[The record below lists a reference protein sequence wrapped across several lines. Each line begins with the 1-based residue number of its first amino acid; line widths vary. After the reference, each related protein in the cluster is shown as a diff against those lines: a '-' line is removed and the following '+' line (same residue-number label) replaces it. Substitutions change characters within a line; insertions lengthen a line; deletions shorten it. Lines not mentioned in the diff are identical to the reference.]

1 MLHQLCVRVQS
12 RLYKSVFHSVHVV
25 KVFNRTKYRGI
36 SVVLGLSR
44 MIFFVISIVLLLVA
58 NVQSEQ
64 TPGAGAVYT
73 MTNGAVMNEILVYQM
88 DSTGQLKW
96 VRTVDTKGVGLNT
109 TAGDPL
115 ASQGALSVHSN
126 YLFAVNPGS
135 NSLSMFS
142 INPSDATELTFLSV
156 QPTFGSFPISVTVN
170 SKYACVLTG
179 GSMSAIR
186 CYTYGPS
193 GLSIVPSFDRDLS
206 PHISQRVPPVVRR
219 GRLSQIQFAGDD
231 RALIISVK
239 SHNKTINGFLLFY
252 PLTEDFSQLAS
263 TPIRQTPP
271 HAIDPFSMTLVQSN
285 GLLITDPGA
294 RGVLTL
300 TYSSIDGSISSNT
313 FTPVD
318 EKTAGALCWSTYSPA
333 TGNYY
338 VIGAGPAAI
347 VEFDVDMTHTKI
359 VRYYPL
365 PKQTGALD
373 ATIVSLD
380 GIDHL
385 YVLGIQAQVISVYQL
400 NGVGNGAVDGVF
412 PRPERNMAGLPKIVG
427 IAAFVHKFE

>member
-1 MLHQLCVRVQS
+1 
-12 RLYKSVFHSVHVV
+12 
-25 KVFNRTKYRGI
+25 
-36 SVVLGLSR
+36 
-44 MIFFVISIVLLLVA
+44 MIFLVVSIGLLLVA

-64 TPGAGAVYT
+64 TPAGAVYT
-73 MTNGAVMNEILVYQM
+73 MTNGALMNEILVYQI

-96 VRTVDTKGVGLNT
+96 IRTVDTKGIGLNT

-115 ASQGALSVHSN
+115 ASQGALTVYSN

-135 NSLSMFS
+135 NSLSMFV
-142 INPSDATELTFLSV
+142 INPTDATELTLLSV

-170 SKYACVLTG
+170 SVYACVLTG

-219 GRLSQIQFAGDD
+219 GRLSQIQFTGDS

-239 SHNKTINGFLLFY
+239 SHNKSSNGFLLFY

-271 HAIDPFSMTLVQSN
+271 HAIDPFSMTLVQNNS
-285 GLLITDPGA
+285 LLITDPGA

-300 TYSSIDGSISSNT
+300 TYSSVDGSIGSNT

-318 EKTAGALCWSTYSPA
+318 DKTAGALCWSTYSPA

-347 VEFDVDMTHTKI
+347 VELDIDIPQTKI

-373 ATIVSLD
+373 ATIVNLD
-380 GIDHL
+380 GVDHL

-400 NGVGNGAVDGVF
+400 NGAGNGATDGVF
-412 PRPERNMAGLPKIVG
+412 PRPERNMPGLPKIVG
-427 IAAFVHKFE
+427 IAAFVHKS